1 MGKERKL
8 KLEDLYPVYQNTNR
22 YLVNSF
28 YGLSQIV
35 LLVDCNAF
43 LKRYYK
49 QYRYFML
56 QFELLVK

>member
-35 LLVDCNAF
+35 LLFVNCNAF
-43 LKRYYK
+43 LKRYNK
-49 QYRYFML
+49 QYKYFML
-56 QFELLVK
+56 QFE